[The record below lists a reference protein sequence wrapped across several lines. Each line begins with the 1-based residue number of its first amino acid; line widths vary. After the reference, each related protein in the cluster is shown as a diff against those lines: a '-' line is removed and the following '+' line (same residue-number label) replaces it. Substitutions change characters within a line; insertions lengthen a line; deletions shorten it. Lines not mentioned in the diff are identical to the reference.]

1 MKRFIASLLLLLIV
15 LASGGLVVPA
25 LAAPPAR
32 PLAEARIDQPK
43 PNAVVRGVVKVIGTA
58 TLGDFQRY
66 EVAYGVGA
74 NPASWVFVAAFN
86 APVVNGL
93 LYEWNTVGLPDGIY
107 TLRLRAVK
115 LDGNYDETRVTV
127 KVDNAST
134 PTPTPTSTE
143 TPVPA
148 ATPTPFVTVAPA
160 IMVVPTSTP
169 APTPTPGSL
178 LPIPR
183 DLLSLLDVQMWLRP
197 FMGGIAVA
205 GAVILLVAMVALLRA
220 ILR

>member
-1 MKRFIASLLLLLIV
+1 
-15 LASGGLVVPA
+15 
-25 LAAPPAR
+25 
-32 PLAEARIDQPK
+32 
-43 PNAVVRGVVKVIGTA
+43 
-58 TLGDFQRY
+58 
-66 EVAYGVGA
+66 VGA

-93 LYEWNTVGLPDGIY
+93 LYEWNTVGLPDGVY

-127 KVDNAST
+127 KVDNSST
-134 PTPTPTSTE
+134 PTPTATATE
-143 TPVPA
+143 TPVPP

-160 IMVVPTSTP
+160 ITVVPTSTP

-197 FMGGIAVA
+197 FLGGIAVA
-205 GAVILLVAMVALLRA
+205 SGVLLLAALIALIRA